1 MDADELQLFKIVG
14 KRECF
19 RVPEG
24 YFSQLAERVGDR
36 LPQAPMPRRSFSLQ
50 LRRHRI
56 LAAATVAAVVA
67 LTSALWFGSH
77 LASRQEQVSMS
88 PSTPAV
94 GHESHSDH
102 LLDEC
107 ADFAMLDNDDIY
119 SYLDENER

>member
-1 MDADELQLFKIVG
+1 
-14 KRECF
+14 
-19 RVPEG
+19 
-24 YFSQLAERVGDR
+24 
-36 LPQAPMPRRSFSLQ
+36 MPRRSFRLQ

-88 PSTPAV
+88 PSTPVV